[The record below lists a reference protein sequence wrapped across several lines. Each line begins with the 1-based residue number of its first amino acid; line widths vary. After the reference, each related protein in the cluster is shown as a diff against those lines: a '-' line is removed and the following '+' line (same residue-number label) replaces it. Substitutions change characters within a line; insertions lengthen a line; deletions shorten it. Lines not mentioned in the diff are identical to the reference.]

1 MATVTV
7 RMQGLRLPEVSAC
20 RFGAVAAA
28 VAFSLSAYTGAV
40 RAQETD
46 IRPSVQTRL
55 TWTDNGGASRDSK
68 ESDWIAEVTP
78 SLAVSRKGG
87 RFNGNMSAQF
97 RNTFHTNDSKG
108 DTSYLAFQGR
118 GELEAVE
125 DLFFL
130 DMGGSISRNN
140 LSAFSGRDSSDDL
153 NTSKNDET
161 RTWTLGPRLQFR
173 LGDTAT
179 AKLGYTARWYDGGNS
194 LKGARMGQW
203 VGQVMDPAP
212 QRLFGWGVDYTRNET
227 EFENSVNDRGIQ
239 DAGRATLYINLT
251 PQFRF
256 RAIVGHESNDYGEGN
271 KQSGSIYGGG
281 LDWEVS
287 DRTRLSATVEDRV
300 FGTGYNFSFDH
311 RTART
316 HWRLSYMRDVTS
328 MVQSFSSEPLIESQC
343 RAIADSGVEWNGWIL
358 DPDAMYALCM
368 ASLGASSA
376 QSVVSNAYFLQ
387 RSLRGSV
394 TLLGERNSLTLS
406 FTRSQRSSL
415 NAISGLPVGDDFA
428 LSTSIKT
435 SAASASFSHR
445 LTPITSL
452 ISTLTRSRTEGSSAS
467 GLETR
472 RLLMS
477 VGLNTELGPK
487 TSGGIN
493 YRYQRAEG
501 SGGGSDFTENAIIAN
516 LGLRF

>member
-1 MATVTV
+1 MSAQTF
-7 RMQGLRLPEVSAC
+7 RLK
-20 RFGAVAAA
+20 AVAAA
-28 VAFSLSAYTGAV
+28 LGCALAAV
-40 RAQETD
+40 GGLVHAQETD
-46 IRPSVQTRL
+46 VRPSVQTRL

-78 SLAVSRKGG
+78 SLAVSRRGG
-87 RFNGNMSAQF
+87 RFNGNMNAQF

-125 DLFFL
+125 DLFYV

-140 LSAFSGRDSSDDL
+140 LSAFSGRAASDDL

-161 RTWTLGPRLQFR
+161 RTWSLAPRLQFR
-173 LGDTAT
+173 FGDTAT
-179 AKLGYTARWYDGGNS
+179 AKLGYMSRWYDGGNN
-194 LKGARMGQW
+194 LKGSRLGQW
-203 VGQVMDPAP
+203 TGQVMDPAP
-212 QRLFGWGVDYTRNET
+212 QRLFGWGVDYTRSET
-227 EFENSVNDRGIQ
+227 EFDNSVNARGIQ
-239 DAGRATLYINLT
+239 EAGRATLYINVT
-251 PQFRF
+251 PQFRL
-256 RAIVGHESNDYGEGN
+256 RAIAGHESNDYGAGN
-271 KQSGSIYGGG
+271 KQSGAIYGGG
-281 LDWEVS
+281 FDWEAS
-287 DRTRLSATVEDRV
+287 ERSRLSATIEDRV

-316 HWRLSYMRDVTS
+316 QWRLSYMRDVTS
-328 MVQSFSSEPLIESQC
+328 TVQSFSSEPLIEAQC
-343 RAIADSGVEWNGWIL
+343 RAIADSGMEWNGWQL
-358 DPDAMYALCM
+358 DPDVMYALCM
-368 ASLGASSA
+368 ANLGASSA
-376 QSVVSNAYFLQ
+376 QNVVSNAYFLQ

-406 FTRSQRSSL
+406 VTRSQRSSL

-477 VGLNTELGPK
+477 VGLNTEFGPK
-487 TSGGIN
+487 TSGGLN